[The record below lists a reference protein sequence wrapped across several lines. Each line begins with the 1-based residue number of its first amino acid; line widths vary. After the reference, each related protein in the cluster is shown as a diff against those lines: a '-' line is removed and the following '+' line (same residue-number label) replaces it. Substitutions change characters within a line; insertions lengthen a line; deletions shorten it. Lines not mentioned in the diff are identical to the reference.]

1 MRILSFFLALL
12 LLAGAVILPAGASG
26 APVSVFVTLTGEG
39 LMGDFTP
46 EALCT
51 PAGQAALDA
60 AQTAL
65 DALSAEAAR
74 RFGAE
79 ELGRSWYLSRALV
92 LRLPADAIDALSALE
107 GVALVERLG
116 EDLPLAP
123 TAEDASAPAA
133 DGGTAPVYAPDLLG
147 LAQMQA
153 EGLTGAGKVIAII
166 DTGYDLDHPVFSL
179 PAGTAVTLT
188 REKLEDLIPLTS
200 LGAGQKT
207 FSAADVWHSEKIP
220 FAFDY
225 QADDTDVTTTNEH
238 GTHVASIAA
247 GGADSAGRYVGIA
260 PGAQLL
266 LMKIFDDSGSAVSSE
281 YSLYRAVEDALLL
294 GADVINL
301 SLGNAPGFPYAT
313 NTFSLQRH
321 LEKIKEAGCALVCAV
336 GNEGA
341 VGDGSAYAES
351 LDINLPLA
359 ANPDYGM
366 TAEPATLEW
375 TLAVGA
381 YMPDTVMTTALKL
394 GDGSMLNFTDT
405 AASQGFGKMSFT
417 LCLDG
422 QTLPMVPV
430 PGNGAPED
438 YAGLDVRGK
447 LALVKRGVIT
457 FDDKLRAAADAGAAG
472 MICYNNEEGEINMAF
487 TAMPIP
493 AVSVSMADGERL
505 LALPEASRT
514 VIVSLAPASAYAPAG
529 AGQPADFSSV
539 GSGLDIRPALLSP
552 GVIYAAMPGGTYRT
566 KSGTSMATPVI
577 AGLAALFDLDLDD
590 GMAQLITTAEP
601 MRDEEGVPFPVRVQ
615 GGGQVRAEM
624 LAAAAGALRAEDG
637 RGVVELGDELAP
649 GKGVTFTL
657 TLENRGDTTKT
668 YRLRGIAG
676 SDGYLVKETADGETV
691 TFADDRIRLFTEASV
706 KINDTETNAGGEYI
720 LTLKG
725 GETAA
730 LTVRITLTP
739 EEIALYAQHFPGGYY
754 LEGYIFA
761 ESEDG
766 ERLSL
771 PYLGFAGDFDA
782 LPYFD
787 TFSYD
792 GGDSFFP
799 KNYLLAE
806 AAGSLLYL
814 GGNVYDEEMKAGYRR
829 DLIAF
834 SPNGDGFFDEAKV
847 SLYLMRNL
855 YAFEIEIRDRAGET
869 VWKNQKAYYINKTF
883 LEEETLVTGLGTVWS
898 GCDADN
904 PAYIMPEGEYT
915 VVLRALGFGDVTAEE
930 VELPIM
936 LDLTPPELVSYA
948 VTTRRGAPALAVT
961 VRDNHYPMRAK
972 LYRDAVDEYGEETSL
987 YCDDHMFSYV
997 EGRRTVTLYYDLTG
1011 YTGDYLYLDL
1021 YDYALNEM
1029 TYRIP
1034 LDGLAS

>member
-1 MRILSFFLALL
+1 MRILSVFLAIILML
-12 LLAGAVILPAGASG
+12 GAVILPTGANDASV
-26 APVSVFVTLTGEG
+26 AVFVTLAGEG

-46 EALCT
+46 ESLCT
-51 PAGQAALDA
+51 PAGQAALA
-60 AQTAL
+60 AVRAEL
-65 DALSAEAAR
+65 DALSDAAR

-92 LRLPADAIDALSALE
+92 LRLPADAVDDLSAME
-107 GVALVERLG
+107 GVALVEQLS
-116 EDLPLAP
+116 EDIPLAP
-123 TAEDASAPAA
+123 AAGNTAETASGSTSP
-133 DGGTAPVYAPDLLG
+133 TYAPDLLG
-147 LAQMQA
+147 IAQMQA
-153 EGLTGAGKVIAII
+153 EGMMGAGKIIAVI
-166 DTGYDLDHPVFSL
+166 DTGYDLTHPVFNL
-179 PAGTAVTLT
+179 PAGTEVTLT
-188 REKLEDLIPLTS
+188 KEKLETLLPLTS

-225 QADDTDVTTTNEH
+225 QADDADVTTANEH

-247 GGADSAGRYVGIA
+247 GGTDTEGRYVGVA

-301 SLGNAPGFPYAT
+301 SLGNAPGFPYAIHS
-313 NTFSLQRH
+313 FSLQRH
-321 LEKIKEAGCALVCAV
+321 LDRIKEAGCALVCAV
-336 GNEGA
+336 GNESA
-341 VGDGSAYAES
+341 VGAGSVYDES
-351 LDINLPLA
+351 MDIDLPLA

-381 YMPDTVMTTALKL
+381 YMPDTVMTTSLKL
-394 GDGSMLNFTDT
+394 GDGSFLNFTDS
-405 AASQGFGKMSFT
+405 APSQGFGEMSFT
-417 LCLDG
+417 RQLDG
-422 QTLPMVPV
+422 QTLSLVPV

-447 LALVKRGVIT
+447 LVLVQRGIIT
-457 FDDKLRAAADAGAAG
+457 FDEKLRAAADAGAVG
-472 MICYNNEEGEINMAF
+472 MICSNNEEGEINMAF

-493 AVSVSMADGERL
+493 AISVSMADGERL
-505 LALPEASRT
+505 RAMPEADRT
-514 VIVSLAPASAYAPAG
+514 VIVSLAPASAYTPVG
-529 AGQPADFSSV
+529 AGQPAEFSSV
-539 GSGLDIRPALLSP
+539 GSGLDIRPVLLAP
-552 GVIYAAMPGGTYRT
+552 GTVYAAMPGGTYRT

-577 AGLAALFDLDLDD
+577 SGLAALFGCDLSE
-590 GMAQLITTAEP
+590 GMAQMITTAKP
-601 MRDEEGVPFPVRVQ
+601 LQDENGVPFSVRVQ
-615 GGGQVRAEM
+615 GGGQVQAGM
-624 LAAAAGALRAEDG
+624 LAAAKGALRAADG
-637 RGVVELGDELAP
+637 RGVAELGDDLAP
-649 GKGVTFTL
+649 EKGVAFTL
-657 TLENRGDTTKT
+657 TLQNRGDTSKT
-668 YRLRGIAG
+668 YRLRGNAG
-676 SDGYLVKETADGETV
+676 SDGYLVKDTETGKTV
-691 TFADDRIRLFTEASV
+691 TFADEHIRLFTEASV
-706 KINDTETNAGGEYI
+706 KINGTETNAGGEYI
-720 LTLKG
+720 VALAA
-725 GETAA
+725 GETVT
-730 LTVRITLTP
+730 LTVEIRLTA
-739 EEIALYAQHFPGGYY
+739 EEAALYAAHFPNGYY

-761 ESEDG
+761 QSEDG
-766 ERLSL
+766 ESLSL

-799 KNYLLAE
+799 QYYLLSE

-814 GGNVYDEEMKAGYRR
+814 GVNVYDDTVTADDFRR

-855 YAFEIEIRDRAGET
+855 YAFEIEIRDGAGET
-869 VWKNQKAYYINKTF
+869 VWKNQKSFYLNKTF
-883 LEEETLVTGLGTVWS
+883 LAEETLATGLGTVWS
-898 GCDADN
+898 GCDEDN
-904 PAYIMPEGEYT
+904 PAYVMPEGAYT
-915 VVLRALGFGDVTAEE
+915 AMFRVLTPEDGTAEE

-936 LDLTPPELVSYA
+936 LDLTPPELVSCE
-948 VTTRRGAPALAVT
+948 VITRRGAPTLSVT
-961 VRDNHYPMRAK
+961 VQDNHYPMRAK
-972 LYRDAVDEYGEETSL
+972 LYRNAVDEYGEETSL

-997 EGRRTVTLYYDLTG
+997 KGRRTVTLYYDLTG

-1029 TYRIP
+1029 TYRIA
-1034 LDGLAS
+1034 LDDLAS

>member
-12 LLAGAVILPAGASG
+12 LLAGAVILPAGAND
-26 APVSVFVTLTGEG
+26 APVAVFVTLTGEG
-39 LMGDFTP
+39 LMGNFTP

-51 PAGQAALDA
+51 LAGQAAIDAVQGELDV
-60 AQTAL
+60 
-65 DALSAEAAR
+65 LSALAAR

-92 LRLPADAIDALSALE
+92 LRLPADAIPALSALE
-107 GVALVERLG
+107 GVTLVERLG
-116 EDLPLAP
+116 EDLPLAS
-123 TAEDASAPAA
+123 TAEDTSAPEA

-153 EGLTGAGKVIAII
+153 EGLTGAGKIIAVI
-166 DTGYDLDHPVFSL
+166 DTGYDLGHPVFSL
-179 PAGTAVTLT
+179 PAGTAVALT
-188 REKLEDLIPLTS
+188 REKLEELIPLTS

-225 QADDTDVTTTNEH
+225 QADDADVATTNEH

-247 GGADSAGRYVGIA
+247 GGADSTGRYVGIA

-266 LMKIFDDSGSAVSSE
+266 LMKIFDDSGSAVS
-281 YSLYRAVEDALLL
+281 YRAVEDALLL

-301 SLGNAPGFPYAT
+301 SLGNAPGFPHAT
-313 NTFSLQRH
+313 HSFSLQRH
-321 LEKIKEAGCALVCAV
+321 LDKIKEAGCALVCAV
-336 GNEGA
+336 GNDGA
-341 VGDGSAYAES
+341 VGEGSVYGES
-351 LDINLPLA
+351 MDIKLPLA

-366 TAEPATLEW
+366 TAEPATLDW

-394 GDGSMLNFTDT
+394 GDGSMLNFTDS
-405 AASQGFGKMSFT
+405 APSQGFGKMSFT
-417 LCLDG
+417 LHLDG
-422 QTLPMVPV
+422 QTLAMVPV

-457 FDDKLRAAADAGAAG
+457 FDDKLRAAADAGAVG

-514 VIVSLAPASAYAPAG
+514 VTVSLAPASAYTPAG
-529 AGQPADFSSV
+529 AGQPADFSAV

-577 AGLAALFDLDLDD
+577 SGLAALFDLDLED

-601 MRDEEGVPFPVRVQ
+601 LRDEEGVPFSVRVQ
-615 GGGQVRAEM
+615 GGGRVRAD
-624 LAAAAGALRAEDG
+624 LFASAAGALRAEDG
-637 RGVVELGDELAP
+637 RGVAELGDELSP
-649 GKGVTFTL
+649 EKGVTFTL

-668 YRLRGIAG
+668 YRLRGCVG
-676 SDGYLVKETADGETV
+676 SDGYLTKETEDGKTV
-691 TFADDRIRLFTEASV
+691 TFAEDRIHSFTEASV
-706 KINDTETNAGGEYI
+706 KINGTETNAGGEYI
-720 LTLKG
+720 LSLKG
-725 GETAA
+725 GETAT
-730 LTVRITLTP
+730 LTVQITLTP
-739 EEIALYAQHFPGGYY
+739 EETALYAKHFPHGYY

-761 ESEDG
+761 ETEG
-766 ERLSL
+766 EALSL

-792 GGDSFFP
+792 GEDSFFP
-799 KNYLLAE
+799 RNHLLAE

-814 GGNVYDEEMKAGYRR
+814 GANVYDETVTEEDFRR

-834 SPNGDGFFDEAKV
+834 SPNGDGFLDEAKV
-847 SLYLMRNL
+847 SLYLLRNL
-855 YAFEIEIRDRAGET
+855 YAFEVEIRDGAGAT
-869 VWKNQKAYYINKTF
+869 VWKNQKSYYLNKTF
-883 LEEETLVTGLGTVWS
+883 WDGEKLVTGLGTVWS
-898 GCDADN
+898 GCDEDN
-904 PAYIMPEGEYT
+904 PAYIMPEGTYT
-915 VVLRALGFGDVTAEE
+915 VILRAMGFGDVTAEE
-930 VELPIM
+930 VELPIV
-936 LDLTPPELVSYA
+936 LDLTPPELLSCEVI
-948 VTTRRGAPALAVT
+948 TRRGAPTLAVT

-972 LYRDAVDEYGEETSL
+972 LYRIAVDEYGEETSL

-1011 YTGDYLYLDL
+1011 YSGDYLYLDL

-1029 TYRIP
+1029 TYRIA